1 MANRFLDTNYYK
13 SPFVKALPGKLKSFY
28 SFIICDCT
36 AAGIWC
42 LDLDAAK
49 HYTGFEVTMEEFQSN
64 FISCSKAIKI
74 TKGKYFFPDFI
85 EHQYPGGLSD
95 ANKAHKNILIE
106 LRKFNLLD
114 STNLPKKE
122 GSLEGSLEGPLK
134 GVQGNGQGNGNGNG
148 QGNGELPK
156 EIFPEQDDEILISQQ
171 LLVPEML
178 SAYVKTNP
186 SHPKAVDKDF
196 NPLHSISIF
205 IHKQL
210 KLNGNHVEN
219 KAIIIKKWEQL
230 CSVIAE
236 DGFYKQKALSVIS
249 NHIQEIYQIQQN
261 GKPKTNGTHQKSDG
275 IIKSAIGA
283 HQLIDSLKQG
293 IAKR

>member
-13 SPFVKALPGKLKSFY
+13 SPFLKSLPGKLKSFY

-49 HYTGFEVTMEEFQSN
+49 HYTGFEITMEEFEQK
-64 FISCSKAIKI
+64 FVFASKAIKI

-114 STNLPKKE
+114 SANLPKKE
-122 GSLEGSLEGPLK
+122 GPLEGVLKEPLK
-134 GVQGNGQGNGNGNG
+134 GVQGNGQGNGNGIG
-148 QGNGELPK
+148 QGNGNVEPPK
-156 EIFPEQDDEILISQQ
+156 EIFPEHDDEILISQQ

-178 SAYVKTNP
+178 SAYVKIN
-186 SHPKAVDKDF
+186 SSYPKAIDKDF
-196 NPLHSISIF
+196 KPLHSISIF

-219 KAIIIKKWEQL
+219 KGIIIKKWEQL

-236 DGFYKQKALSVIS
+236 DGFYKQKSLSVIS
-249 NHIQEIYQIQQN
+249 NHIQEIYQIEIN
-261 GKPKTNGTHQKSDG
+261 GKPAKKSG
-275 IIKSAIGA
+275 SFGNAINRPNC
-283 HQLIDSLKQG
+283 SELKRD
-293 IAKR
+293 KF